1 MIAKGLAM
9 SDTNASKQAFFDNLW
24 DYQKLAEYF
33 GVTVQTT
40 RNWVSK
46 KRIPFI
52 RIGRVV
58 RFDPAAVLEVVR
70 QRSDDVQVSR

>member
-1 MIAKGLAM
+1 MSNAQLAKGSVM
-9 SDTNASKQAFFDNLW
+9 TNTRPTVDKQALFDNLW
-24 DYQKLAEYF
+24 DYQALAAYF
-33 GVTVQTT
+33 GVTVQTC

-58 RFDPAAVLEVVR
+58 RFDPHAILEVVR
-70 QRSDDVQVSR
+70 QRSE